1 MSCVARPLARCLR
14 NPITAARITIP
25 SFSSSSFSSSFSKS
39 SIRRASTAIPDTH
52 HAPPSPHPHSS
63 SSATPTNSS
72 NTSLESQTDDLIARL
87 PLVQSLR
94 SNPSYKES
102 RPHRTMNPS
111 LQPTHFVAGSLS
123 GPGMV
128 TVPPFMWMAT
138 EKHATSKALTSRV
151 VSIFH
156 VGAQLCG
163 HPGFVHGGLLSVMFD
178 EAFARCVSAC
188 FPSGLG
194 MTANLNVDFRKP
206 AIPNRVYVLR
216 AETETVEG
224 RKAWVKGTLC
234 SMPGQGEDGEPLLV
248 AEAKALFVEPKFAE
262 SMVPLYRG

>member
-1 MSCVARPLARCLR
+1 MSYLARPLARCLR
-14 NPITAARITIP
+14 TPIAVPRFIIP
-25 SFSSSSFSSSFSKS
+25 SSSCSTSP
-39 SIRRASTAIPDTH
+39 IRHASTAIPDTAH
-52 HAPPSPHPHSS
+52 HAPPHAQQPPTSPRATSPPSS
-63 SSATPTNSS
+63 TSNP
-72 NTSLESQTDDLIARL
+72 NTSTLESQTDDLIARL

-94 SNPSYKES
+94 ANPSYKES

-138 EKHATSKALTSRV
+138 EKSPGSASLTSRV
-151 VSIFH
+151 VSVFH

-206 AIPNRVYVLR
+206 AVPDRLYVLR
-216 AETETVEG
+216 AETGKVEG

-234 SMPGQGEDGEPLLV
+234 SMPGHGEQGEPVLV

>member
-1 MSCVARPLARCLR
+1 MSYFVRTLARCLR
-14 NPITAARITIP
+14 NSARFAIP
-25 SFSSSSFSSSFSKS
+25 SSPSSSSSSSFSTS
-39 SIRRASTAIPDTH
+39 SIRLAAIPDTH
-52 HAPPSPHPHSS
+52 HAPPSPHPQHPHST
-63 SSATPTNSS
+63 ATPSHPTNP
-72 NTSLESQTDDLIARL
+72 TLESQTDDLIARL

-123 GPGMV
+123 GPEMV

-138 EKHATSKALTSRV
+138 EKHASNKTLTSRV
-151 VSIFH
+151 VSVFH

-206 AIPNRVYVLR
+206 AVPDRVYVLR
-216 AETETVEG
+216 AETGTVEG

-234 SMPGQGEDGEPLLV
+234 SMPGQGEDGEPVLV

-262 SMVPLYRG
+262 VS